1 MTASVLTL
9 PAVNLGQVIQKGEAV
24 PQAKAAMKE
33 RMERALAIFAAM
45 GARELVLG
53 AYGCGV
59 FRNDP
64 REVALWW
71 AQLLALPEYSGRFA
85 GVTHAV
91 LDRSKDQKCWR
102 AFAAAWGEGGEDC
115 GQK

>member
-1 MTASVLTL
+1 MNIKTMLAALRGVTAYKDVLSQ
-9 PAVNLGQVIQKGEAV
+9 PV
-24 PQAKAAMKE
+24 
-33 RMERALAIFAAM
+33 MERALRLFGAM
-45 GARELVLG
+45 ENRVLVLG

-71 AQLLALPEYSGRFA
+71 TQLLALPEYSGRFA

-91 LDRSKDQKCWR
+91 LDRSKDRKCWR